1 MVKEASA
8 EPQSGLSRFVPGD
21 SVQLDR
27 HCARAWWRAALL
39 LSGGLVRPDGNLAF
53 IESATLAT
61 ARERSDE
68 FDAVQNRSGA
78 NSLNLAP
85 YPEVA

>member
-1 MVKEASA
+1 M
-8 EPQSGLSRFVPGD
+8 
-21 SVQLDR
+21 
-27 HCARAWWRAALL
+27 
-39 LSGGLVRPDGNLAF
+39 LSGGLVRPDGNLPF
-53 IESATLAT
+53 IKSATLAT